1 MRSNCITVEV
11 FKDFCRENPMHDNEK
26 RHILIQEVGPRDG
39 LQNEPVL
46 LSPQDRAEL
55 IEALTD
61 AGLKRIQIGSFVN
74 PRKVPQMA
82 NTKKVWDLLR
92 KRDDVRYSALVLN
105 YRGLTDAIATGI
117 PHVEIYVS
125 VSETHSMKNSGATVE
140 QALTE
145 AATIIETG
153 KSKGLTVTAGV
164 MCAFGCYYEGQVAV
178 ERLQNMVSRLENANP
193 DEISLADTAG
203 TADPA
208 AIERMLGALEEIT
221 NPDRIVLHLH
231 DTRGHAWNNMLK
243 ALEMGIR
250 RFDSSVGGLGGCP
263 FVPGAVGNI
272 ATETTVERLHALG
285 YQTGVDPDR
294 VRKIWSGLRAKL
306 AKDRRASEE
315 RHHEALHWS

>member
-1 MRSNCITVEV
+1 MRVAV
-11 FKDFCRENPMHDNEK
+11 FLILSGVLYRENPMYDDENL
-26 RHILIQEVGPRDG
+26 HILIQEVGPRDG
-39 LQNEPVL
+39 LQNEPVVL
-46 LSPQDRAEL
+46 YPEERAEL
-55 IEALTD
+55 VEALAD
-61 AGLKRIQIGSFVN
+61 AGLNRIQIGSFVN

-82 NTKKVWDLLR
+82 NTKEVWDLLR
-92 KRDDVRYSALVLN
+92 KKNGVRYSALVLN
-105 YRGLTDAIATGI
+105 YRGLTDVISAGI

-145 AATIIETG
+145 ATTIIETA

-164 MCAFGCYYEGQVAV
+164 MCAFGCFYEGQVAV
-178 ERLQNMVSRLENANP
+178 DRLQKMVSRLQSANP

-203 TADPA
+203 TADPEGVA
-208 AIERMLGALEEIT
+208 RMLGALEEIT
-221 NPDRIVLHLH
+221 NPNRIILHLH

-243 ALEMGIR
+243 ALKMGIR

-285 YQTGVDPDR
+285 YQTGVDPDE
-294 VRKIWSGLRAKL
+294 VRKIWSGLRSRL
-306 AKDRRASEE
+306 AKDREPSE
-315 RHHEALHWS
+315 RYHHEASHCS

>member
-1 MRSNCITVEV
+1 MP
-11 FKDFCRENPMHDNEK
+11 DDDN

-39 LQNEPVL
+39 LQNEPVV
-46 LSPQDRAEL
+46 LSPEERAEL

-82 NTKKVWDLLR
+82 NTKEVWDLLA
-92 KRDDVRYSALVLN
+92 KKDDVRYSALVLN
-105 YRGLTDAIATGI
+105 YRGLTDVITAGI
-117 PHVEIYVS
+117 PHVEVYVS
-125 VSETHSMKNSGATVE
+125 VSETHSKKNSGATVE
-140 QALTE
+140 QAITE
-145 AATIIETG
+145 ATTIIETA
-153 KSKGLTVTAGV
+153 KSSGLTVTAGV

-178 ERLQNMVSRLENANP
+178 DRLQNMVSRFEAVHP

-203 TADPA
+203 TADPEVMA
-208 AIERMLGALEEIT
+208 RMLGALEEIT
-221 NPDRIVLHLH
+221 NPNRIILHLH
-231 DTRGHAWNNMLK
+231 DTRGHAWDNMLK

-285 YQTGVDPDR
+285 YQTGVDPDK
-294 VRKIWSGLRAKL
+294 VQKIWSSLRTKL
-306 AKDRRASEE
+306 VKDRAPSDK
-315 RHHEALHWS
+315 RHHEVLHFR